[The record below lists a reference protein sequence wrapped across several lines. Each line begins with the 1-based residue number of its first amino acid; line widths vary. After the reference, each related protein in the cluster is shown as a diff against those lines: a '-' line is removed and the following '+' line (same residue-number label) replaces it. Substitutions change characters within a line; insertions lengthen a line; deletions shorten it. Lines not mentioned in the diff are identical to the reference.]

1 MDYIKRV
8 QLNNNLNY
16 RIENMSEV
24 TVEQL
29 EEKVKEYKLR
39 IFDMAEQSEALAKA
53 FKDQQTQ
60 TQEFVTAI
68 MQIVG
73 MEITEQVMLADVVD
87 AVSERIAKEEV
98 IVEE

>member
-1 MDYIKRV
+1 
-8 QLNNNLNY
+8 
-16 RIENMSEV
+16 MSEV

-53 FKDQQTQ
+53 FKEQQTQ

-68 MQIVG
+68 MTVIG
-73 MEITEQVMLADVVD
+73 MEMTEQVLLSDVIDKVKES
-87 AVSERIAKEEV
+87 VTVVEEV
-98 IVEE
+98 K

>member
-1 MDYIKRV
+1 MLNSNDLINKIKSYNKF
-8 QLNNNLNY
+8 LNP
-16 RIENMSEV
+16 
-24 TVEQL
+24 
-29 EEKVKEYKLR
+29 
-39 IFDMAEQSEALAKA
+39 EALAKA

-87 AVSERIAKEEV
+87 AVSKRVSKVEA